1 MTKVEVVRSKY
12 AQKLKLIISDSL
24 SRKHEQELRR
34 DDPRRCDRSSFVVKV
49 RSSSPSLSQRWI
61 LFRTHLGIHAFQK
74 TCMTCRTDAG
84 SRRNY

>member
-34 DDPRRCDRSSFVVKV
+34 DDPRRCDQLPFVV
-49 RSSSPSLSQRWI
+49 
-61 LFRTHLGIHAFQK
+61 
-74 TCMTCRTDAG
+74 
-84 SRRNY
+84 